1 MWYSFARS
9 VVRETPVK
17 GKRKRCREPSVKMAK
32 WDFLAAELCARG
44 RLSMKIRNELFVHG
58 VVLSRL
64 ALSLLYRNKCT
75 PGLANNETQDDRQA
89 YQDQ

>member
-1 MWYSFARS
+1 MIFICPQAGERNPCQRQG
-9 VVRETPVK
+9 VT
-17 GKRKRCREPSVKMAK
+17 RCRDSSVKMAQ

-44 RLSMKIRNELFVHG
+44 QLSMKIRNELFVSG

-89 YQDQ
+89 Y

>member
-1 MWYSFARS
+1 
-9 VVRETPVK
+9 
-17 GKRKRCREPSVKMAK
+17 MAQ

-44 RLSMKIRNELFVHG
+44 RLSMKIRNELFVNG

-75 PGLANNETQDDRQA
+75 PGLANNEN
-89 YQDQ
+89 